1 MAKKEKNGTFEGQ
14 LERLEE
20 IVAGLE
26 SETTPLEDSL
36 ALFEEGVKISK
47 DLSVRLEEVKRKIEV
62 LKKNAAEEIKLE
74 ELDEDEDRLK

>member
-1 MAKKEKNGTFEGQ
+1 MAKKEKSGSFEEQ
-14 LERLEE
+14 LGRLEE

-26 SETTPLEDSL
+26 SEATPLEDSL

-62 LKKNAAEEIKLE
+62 LRKNAAGEIKLE
-74 ELDEDEDRLK
+74 ELDGEKDS